1 MMINM
6 ELWQLISLLLAFF
19 GFTAAGVKVLV
30 SQFETRLDEKF
41 NSMEQA
47 RAAADR
53 TLRDSIQELAE
64 RQKELDGQFREQ
76 EKEMNRM
83 QVGMLSHYVRR
94 EDYVRGQTTIEAK
107 LDALSVRL
115 ENLQT
120 KGACTHER

>member
-1 MMINM
+1 M

-19 GFTAAGVKVLV
+19 GFTAAGAKLLV
-30 SQFETRLDEKF
+30 GQFEARLDEKF
-41 NSMEQA
+41 DSMEQA

-64 RQKELDGQFREQ
+64 RQKELDAQFREQ

-83 QVGMLSHYVRR
+83 QVDMLSHYVRR
-94 EDYVRGQTTIEAK
+94 EDYIRGQTVIEAK

-115 ENLQT
+115 ETLQL
-120 KGACTHER
+120 KGVGAHDR